1 MIYRP
6 KITIKPNIIS
16 KSLIFLLKKIG
27 SMNETKKAPVL
38 IVTRATETLD
48 TFMALKKK
56 IQCKAII
63 IPVNKN
69 LKIPLVS
76 ALNDFFL
83 TIKYSAIKTTA
94 KDILYQT
101 NGTESRLINAP
112 NIAVKPQIK
121 TIKWSNK

>member
-76 ALNDFFL
+76 TLNDFFL
-83 TIKYSAIKTTA
+83 TIKFFS
-94 KDILYQT
+94 
-101 NGTESRLINAP
+101 
-112 NIAVKPQIK
+112 
-121 TIKWSNK
+121 

>member
-16 KSLIFLLKKIG
+16 SSLIFLLKKIG
-27 SMNETKKAPVL
+27 SIKETKKAPVL
-38 IVTRATETLD
+38 IVTKATETLD

-69 LKIPLVS
+69 LRIPFVS
-76 ALNDFFL
+76 TLNDFFFI
-83 TIKYSAIKTTA
+83 IKYSIIKITA

-101 NGTESRLINAP
+101 KGTASKFIKAP
-112 NIAVKPQIK
+112 KIAVKPQIK
-121 TIKWSNK
+121 TIKCSSK